1 MKQTRPIITGETCSR
16 EKKESELRHRQKAKE
31 QLDHL
36 LNEIKDKLSELKLQL
51 AGMKE
56 RLSVEFR
63 VDLDAILDEPRSG
76 DTPLEELQA
85 SCERMKKRLENM
97 GEANPTAIEAFQE
110 MKKGMNLFL
119 NKRMTL

>member
-16 EKKESELRHRQKAKE
+16 EKESELRHRQKAKE

-51 AGMKE
+51 AGMEE

-63 VDLDAILDEPRSG
+63 IDLDAILDEPRSG
-76 DTPLEELQA
+76 DTPLEELTGFMRK
-85 SCERMKKRLENM
+85 ELKKRLENM
-97 GEANPTAIEAFQE
+97 GC
-110 MKKGMNLFL
+110 KS
-119 NKRMTL
+119 RR